1 MSDREYAARVEEL
14 ERAFREEREAIE
26 AYDVERMSRL
36 LERIDGL
43 LVRLVEEARIS
54 GSEGALRAL
63 ERASA
68 LREGNTMLLAEKV
81 EELREELSGVRMGR
95 RAAAAYRPAGY
106 DPRGRTVDREA

>member
-1 MSDREYAARVEEL
+1 MPDREYAARVEEL

-36 LERIDGL
+36 LDRIDGL

-54 GSEGALRAL
+54 GSEGALRIL

-68 LREGNTMLLAEKV
+68 LREGNAMLLAEKV

-95 RAAAAYRPAGY
+95 RAAAAYRPAW
-106 DPRGRTVDREA
+106 DDRRGQAVDREA